1 MNYESVNS
9 LSDFEFHDAR
19 FSFISF
25 ENGTLTISAKYLNIH
40 KGTAQNSSDK
50 DMEIDLATLK
60 FDGFSLIE
68 YEPGRTWK
76 QDENGKLHTDEPLVI
91 YTGSQAEDL
100 FLKDLR
106 FQTTVLDFGM
116 LENMRYYLD
125 GIGENP
131 FFTARFSFDKC
142 TVYWDSLRKESWYEE
157 KLHKQ

>member
-9 LSDFEFHDAR
+9 LADFEFHDAEL
-19 FSFISF
+19 SFISF

-76 QDENGKLHTDEPLVI
+76 QDENGDFYTAQPLVV
-91 YTGSQAEDL
+91 YTGNQAEAL
-100 FLKDLR
+100 FLKDLK
-106 FQTTVLDFGM
+106 FQTTVFDFGM
-116 LENMRYYLD
+116 LEKMRYYLD
-125 GIGENP
+125 GMGENP

-142 TVYWDSLRKESWYEE
+142 TVHWDSFRKESWYEE

>member
-9 LSDFEFHDAR
+9 LADFEFHDAEL
-19 FSFISF
+19 SFISLK
-25 ENGTLTISAKYLNIH
+25 NGTLTISAKYLNIH

-68 YEPGRTWK
+68 YEPGRKWK
-76 QDENGKLHTDEPLVI
+76 QDENGNLHTDEPLVI

-100 FLKDLR
+100 FLRDLK
-106 FQTTVLDFGM
+106 FQTVVFDFGM
-116 LENMRYYLD
+116 LEDMQYYID
-125 GIGENP
+125 GMGENP

-142 TVYWDSLRKESWYEE
+142 TVHWDSFRKES
-157 KLHKQ
+157 